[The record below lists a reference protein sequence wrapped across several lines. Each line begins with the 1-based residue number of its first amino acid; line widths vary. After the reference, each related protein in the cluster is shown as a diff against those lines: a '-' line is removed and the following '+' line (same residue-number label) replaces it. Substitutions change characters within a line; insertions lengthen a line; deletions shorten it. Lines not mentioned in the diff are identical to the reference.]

1 MATDIV
7 AQMLVGQAGQRG
19 QRPDSRAQLAAR
31 LLAEGASTAPV
42 YSPMAGLARALTG
55 VVGGWQGRVAEE
67 ADNARQDRAFQRAA
81 EYQTQQRQANAA
93 EVAAFMQQFGMGGGA
108 PAGGPG
114 TLPQA
119 PPEVVR
125 NTTPPP
131 SAPPSG
137 PVTAEPLPPPE
148 GVPQRGEAPLAVSQ
162 GIAARRALDPNSP
175 TYAQD
180 IMRINDGVVAQ
191 TMPGLRMPNQP
202 TVPTSAPA
210 APAAAP
216 AGSASAAG
224 PDWRNVAL
232 AATLSQNPSLQRLA
246 PVAAQFANRDD
257 GRGVTMGNR
266 LVDPRTGRVIQE
278 FQPEPDGTERLLGR
292 WRELSSL
299 GERATPAQQQE
310 RDMLGRRFQGGG
322 TNVTVTNSADRSFA
336 DRLSEQAANRI
347 NELDTQAG
355 RAIGN
360 IERADRIADLL
371 GQGVITGT
379 GGEAR
384 LGIERALR
392 TAGLIDGR
400 RVATTEQLM
409 TELATGTLEASG
421 QLSGPTSD
429 RDITFLREVAA
440 GRIELTPETIA
451 RAASIMRTQ
460 NERIITRYND
470 AVSVVQR
477 DDRLP
482 ASVREIYRP
491 RSFPTRQAPA
501 PNTTPAPAGRVIEY
515 DAEGRR
521 VTR

>member
-180 IMRINDGVVAQ
+180 IMRINDGVVGQ
-191 TMPGLRMPNQP
+191 TMPGMRMPSQP
-202 TVPTSAPA
+202 AVPTSAPA

-216 AGSASAAG
+216 AATPSAGG
-224 PDWRNVAL
+224 PDWRQMAL
-232 AATLSQNPSLQRLA
+232 AAAVSNNPAIQRLA
-246 PVAAQFANRDD
+246 PVASQMLRQDD
-257 GRGVTMGNR
+257 RNPVTVAPGGA
-266 LVDPRTGRVIQE
+266 LVDPRTGRVIMERPPAEQAPLT
-278 FQPEPDGTERLLGR
+278 PERF
-292 WRELSSL
+292 
-299 GERATPAQQQE
+299 QQE
-310 RDMLGRRFQGGG
+310 LQRAQAGRPSVEVRTGQTFAEQLASGAARQIGEMRPNASAAVEG
-322 TNVTVTNSADRSFA
+322 LRSADRI
-336 DRLSEQAANRI
+336 Q
-347 NELDTQAG
+347 
-355 RAIGN
+355 
-360 IERADRIADLL
+360 DLL
-371 GQGVITGT
+371 DSGVITGT
-379 GGEAR
+379 GADAR

-400 RVATTEQLM
+400 RVANTEQLM
-409 TELATGTLEASG
+409 TELARGTLEAAG
-421 QLSGPTSD
+421 ALSGPTSD
-429 RDITFLREVAA
+429 RDILFLREVA
-440 GRIELTPETIA
+440 GGSISLTPETLA
-451 RAASIMRTQ
+451 RVTAISRAR
-460 NERIITRYND
+460 NERTIQRYND
-470 AVSVVQR
+470 LAGTLGQ
-477 DDRLP
+477 DQTLP
-482 ASVREIYRP
+482 PAMQELYRP
-491 RSFPTRQAPA
+491 MDFPTRQAPA
-501 PNTTPAPAGRVIEY
+501 PNTTPPPAGRVIEY